1 VVFIGVH
8 LPSFLKDQGMSP
20 QLAST
25 ALALIGL
32 FNIVGTY
39 AAGSLGQ
46 VIAKNKI
53 LSGIYLARG
62 IIIAI
67 FISLPITP
75 FSVYIFAAAMGLLWL
90 STVPVTNAVIAQIF
104 GVAHLSMLSGFV
116 FLSHQVGSFLGV
128 WLGGYIYDRTGSYDQ
143 VWFITIALS
152 VFATLINLPVREAA
166 IARVPQAA

>member
-1 VVFIGVH
+1 
-8 LPSFLKDQGMSP
+8 MSP

-75 FSVYIFAAAMGLLWL
+75 LSVYIFAAAMGLLWL

-104 GVAHLSMLSGFV
+104 GVSHLSMLSGFV

-128 WLGGYIYDRTGSYDQ
+128 WLGGMIYDQTGSYDQ
-143 VWFITIALS
+143 VWFITIGLS
-152 VFATLINLPVREAA
+152 AFATLINLPVREAA
-166 IARVPQAA
+166 IARAPQAV